1 MDFII
6 SLVVILIFV
15 AASLKKSGQLDEI
28 MNGMKKK
35 KQNEADSVVY
45 EQTEDMPK
53 KKKAKAKKGGGVPRN
68 LGKGVG
74 IAAAVLVAAVLAF
87 DSYYTLSEEEM
98 AVVTTFGKP
107 SVQEAS
113 GLHFK
118 VPLIQQVTK
127 ISKAITGMQI
137 GYTTDPERAEGA
149 SMENPVSIEKE
160 SLMITNDFNQQV
172 TKISKAI
179 TGMQIGYTTDPE
191 RAEGASMENPV
202 SIEKE
207 SLMITNDF
215 NLINVDFYV
224 EYMVTDPIQAVR
236 HRNVY
241 ESIIKNLAQSY
252 IRDTVGLYNVDDV
265 ITTGKT
271 QIQERV
277 KEQLT
282 NRLVEENIGYGIYNV
297 SIQDSGMPRE
307 DVSNAFKAV
316 EDAKQGMETAINTA
330 KKYQSE
336 NIPKAN
342 AEADKLL
349 QEAEAYKQQRI
360 NEANGQVARFE
371 DTYAEYVKY
380 PLITKKRMFYET
392 MEELLPDLKVII
404 DNGSGTQ
411 TMLPLEPFA
420 NVTEGTSGNQTP
432 QAAAPAGQ

>member
-15 AASLKKSGQLDEI
+15 AVSMKKSGQLDEI

-35 KQNEADSVVY
+35 NQNEADNVVY
-45 EQTEDMPK
+45 EQTEDAPK

-68 LGKGVG
+68 IGKGVG

-160 SLMITNDFNQQV
+160 SLMITNDFN
-172 TKISKAI
+172 
-179 TGMQIGYTTDPE
+179 
-191 RAEGASMENPV
+191 
-202 SIEKE
+202 
-207 SLMITNDF
+207 
-215 NLINVDFYV
+215 LINVDFYV

-252 IRDTVGLYNVDDV
+252 IRDTVGL
-265 ITTGKT
+265 
-271 QIQERV
+271 
-277 KEQLT
+277 
-282 NRLVEENIGYGIYNV
+282 YNV

>member
-1 MDFII
+1 MFDLIV
-6 SLVVILIFV
+6 SLIFV
-15 AASLKKSGQLDEI
+15 VVAVLASLKKSGRLDEWKESRRGPI
-28 MNGMKKK
+28 EVNEKKIR
-35 KQNEADSVVY
+35 QSHPGFARAGRVFGAVTVVFLLCI
-45 EQTEDMPK
+45 
-53 KKKAKAKKGGGVPRN
+53 
-68 LGKGVG
+68 LG
-74 IAAAVLVAAVLAF
+74 F

-98 AVVTTFGKP
+98 AVVTTFGSP

-118 VPLIQQVTK
+118 LPLIQRVTK
-127 ISKAITGMQI
+127 VSKAITGMQI
-137 GYTTDPERAEGA
+137 GYTTDPERAAGA
-149 SMENPVSIEKE
+149 DAD
-160 SLMITNDFNQQV
+160 T
-172 TKISKAI
+172 
-179 TGMQIGYTTDPE
+179 
-191 RAEGASMENPV
+191 PV

-236 HRNVY
+236 HRTVY

-271 QIQERV
+271 QIQERI

-297 SIQDSGMPRE
+297 SIQDSEMPRE
-307 DVSNAFKAV
+307 DVANAFKAV

-411 TMLPLEPFA
+411 TLLPLEPF
-420 NVTEGTSGNQTP
+420 GTDTAK
-432 QAAAPAGQ
+432 AAADNTQEESK

>member
-1 MDFII
+1 MIDFLI
-6 SLVVILIFV
+6 SVIFIGIV
-15 AASLKKSGQLDEI
+15 IVSALKKTGQLDEI
-28 MNGMKKK
+28 LGEFRKK
-35 KQNEADSVVY
+35 KQDKADNVVY
-45 EQTEDMPK
+45 EQTEAPKRKPK
-53 KKKAKAKKGGGVPRN
+53 KAP
-68 LGKGVG
+68 
-74 IAAAVLVAAVLAF
+74 AAVGKNVGRAMGILVVLVLLFITAIN
-87 DSYYTLSEEEM
+87 SYYTLSEEEM
-98 AVVTTFGKP
+98 AVVTTFGSP
-107 SVQEAS
+107 AVQEAS

-118 VPLIQQVTK
+118 LPFVQKVIK

-137 GYTTDPERAEGA
+137 GYTTDPNRAAGA
-149 SMENPVSIEKE
+149 SIDNPVSIENE
-160 SLMITNDFNQQV
+160 SLMIT
-172 TKISKAI
+172 K
-179 TGMQIGYTTDPE
+179 
-191 RAEGASMENPV
+191 
-202 SIEKE
+202 
-207 SLMITNDF
+207 DF

-224 EYMVTDPIQAVR
+224 EYMVTDPVQAFR
-236 HRNVY
+236 HRTVY

-271 QIQERV
+271 QIQERI

-297 SIQDSGMPRE
+297 SIQDSEMPRD
-307 DVSNAFKAV
+307 DVANAFKAV

-342 AEADKLL
+342 SEADKLL
-349 QEAEAYKQQRI
+349 QDAEAYKQQRI

-392 MEELLPDLKVII
+392 MEELLPELKVIV

-411 TMLPLEPFA
+411 TLLPLEPFSVEA
-420 NVTEGTSGNQTP
+420 AGTEASGN
-432 QAAAPAGQ
+432 AE